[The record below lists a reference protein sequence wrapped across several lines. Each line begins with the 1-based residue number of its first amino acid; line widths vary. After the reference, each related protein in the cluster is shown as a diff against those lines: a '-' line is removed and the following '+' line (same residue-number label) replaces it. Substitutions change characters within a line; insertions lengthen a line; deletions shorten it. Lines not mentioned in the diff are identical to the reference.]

1 MSYVSFSEVWSALG
15 QDLTYMISD
24 PEVIRRKQLAGG
36 RRSSMSSMSG
46 MSGMSGRDSPGV
58 MSRSKSSTSVTSS
71 YYDHAADD
79 TYDACNAGESR
90 ASLKGWM
97 ERDVPQPQPP
107 PEELHTTQRRRAM
120 LASASTQSLLGH
132 HTPDHTAASTEAK
145 RPSDRPSVRRSAS
158 GSDTAYYL
166 DADNGVYYDCGIQ
179 YSDDHHDA
187 SPALAYR
194 SEQVP

>member
-1 MSYVSFSEVWSALG
+1 MSYVSFSEVWSALR

-36 RRSSMSSMSG
+36 RMSSMSSMSG

-79 TYDACNAGESR
+79 TYDACDAGER
-90 ASLKGWM
+90 M

-187 SPALAYR
+187 SQALTYR

>member
-1 MSYVSFSEVWSALG
+1 M
-15 QDLTYMISD
+15 
-24 PEVIRRKQLAGG
+24 
-36 RRSSMSSMSG
+36 
-46 MSGMSGRDSPGV
+46 
-58 MSRSKSSTSVTSS
+58 
-71 YYDHAADD
+71 
-79 TYDACNAGESR
+79 
-90 ASLKGWM
+90 
-97 ERDVPQPQPP
+97 PQPQPP

-187 SPALAYR
+187 SDLSLGITDAESLADALTEQAA
-194 SEQVP
+194 SE

>member
-1 MSYVSFSEVWSALG
+1 
-15 QDLTYMISD
+15 MISD

-79 TYDACNAGESR
+79 TYDACNAGER
-90 ASLKGWM
+90 M

-107 PEELHTTQRRRAM
+107 LRSSIRRNAAARCWRLPARSRCLATTRLTTQPQARKQNALPTARPCAGRRPAATRRTILTPTMACTTTVAFSTAM
-120 LASASTQSLLGH
+120 M
-132 HTPDHTAASTEAK
+132 PAK
-145 RPSDRPSVRRSAS
+145 RLLTGQSRCPDRMCSLTRECVLLLENVFS
-158 GSDTAYYL
+158 YM
-166 DADNGVYYDCGIQ
+166 
-179 YSDDHHDA
+179 
-187 SPALAYR
+187 
-194 SEQVP
+194 